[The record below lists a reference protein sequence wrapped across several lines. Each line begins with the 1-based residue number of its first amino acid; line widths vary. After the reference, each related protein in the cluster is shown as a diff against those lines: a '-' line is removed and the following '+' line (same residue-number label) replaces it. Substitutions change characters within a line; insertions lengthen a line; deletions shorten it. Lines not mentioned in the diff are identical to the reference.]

1 LRKITALYRPVVVVL
16 SCALLA
22 CCLIAAA
29 GGIKYL
35 TLSVFVALAAAVG
48 SLIALRRARK
58 ETNRFIEE
66 TGDAISAIQ
75 SENLRSF
82 PLAIIAARDGE
93 IVWYNDRA
101 KEDVFGDNDW
111 YSRQVVELFG
121 EEKPTSK
128 TFEFEFELARYTVY
142 PVCDRKD
149 DQMLVLYYLVDD
161 TMLKDLAD
169 EYEKT
174 RPAIFM
180 ISVDNY
186 DELLQYGREND
197 RSRLL
202 SEIEYRIENFTE
214 VNNGILIKTG
224 RGRYVAL
231 LEERVMDSIIEN
243 KFSILDDVRSLSD
256 NNDNLSVSL
265 SIGVARHCANYP
277 EGANVA
283 RQSLDMAQGR
293 GGDQAAVKTRS
304 GYDFYGGVSKG
315 IERRTKVKTRIIA
328 TAMRELIV
336 SSDLVVIMG
345 HRYAD
350 YDAFGAA
357 VGLLRAVRQMGRAG
371 IVAMARSRNLVGPL
385 LDRMEESGYEN
396 SFYNPSEAIEFLK
409 HASNPL
415 CIIVDTH
422 LESVLEDAEIYRMCK
437 NVVVIDH
444 HRRMVG
450 YIDNGVIFYHE
461 PYASSASEMVTELI
475 QYFGGDVTIGKAEAE
490 ALLAGIM
497 LDTKNFVIRTG
508 VRTFE
513 AAAYLRKQGADTVEV
528 RKLFSSSIEDYQER
542 TKLVSSAEVYNRCAI
557 AQTDSENGDIRVIAA
572 QAADELLSISDVDA
586 SFVLFEVGD
595 GVSISARSMGRLNVQ
610 VVMESLGGGGHQ
622 TMAAAQLENISLPN
636 ARYKLLEAIEAHTTV
651 S

>member
-1 LRKITALYRPVVVVL
+1 
-16 SCALLA
+16 
-22 CCLIAAA
+22 
-29 GGIKYL
+29 
-35 TLSVFVALAAAVG
+35 
-48 SLIALRRARK
+48 
-58 ETNRFIEE
+58 
-66 TGDAISAIQ
+66 
-75 SENLRSF
+75 
-82 PLAIIAARDGE
+82 
-93 IVWYNDRA
+93 
-101 KEDVFGDNDW
+101 
-111 YSRQVVELFG
+111 
-121 EEKPTSK
+121 
-128 TFEFEFELARYTVY
+128 
-142 PVCDRKD
+142 
-149 DQMLVLYYLVDD
+149 
-161 TMLKDLAD
+161 
-169 EYEKT
+169 
-174 RPAIFM
+174 
-180 ISVDNY
+180 
-186 DELLQYGREND
+186 
-197 RSRLL
+197 
-202 SEIEYRIENFTE
+202 
-214 VNNGILIKTG
+214 
-224 RGRYVAL
+224 
-231 LEERVMDSIIEN
+231 
-243 KFSILDDVRSLSD
+243 
-256 NNDNLSVSL
+256 
-265 SIGVARHCANYP
+265 
-277 EGANVA
+277 
-283 RQSLDMAQGR
+283 
-293 GGDQAAVKTRS
+293 
-304 GYDFYGGVSKG
+304 
-315 IERRTKVKTRIIA
+315 
-328 TAMRELIV
+328 
-336 SSDLVVIMG
+336 
-345 HRYAD
+345 
-350 YDAFGAA
+350 
-357 VGLLRAVRQMGRAG
+357 
-371 IVAMARSRNLVGPL
+371 
-385 LDRMEESGYEN
+385 SGYEN